1 MVQSFS
7 LNANNDI
14 FIGTDGNLSIATG
27 LSAVEFACKNF
38 AQAQLNE
45 MIFEYDQ
52 GVAYFET
59 IWQNT
64 ANVAQF
70 EASLRAALSN
80 VPGVTGISNLTIT
93 VANNQLNYVATIQ
106 TIYGT
111 GNISNVGQ

>member
-1 MVQSFS
+1 MTQSFS
-7 LNANNDI
+7 INSNNDI

-27 LSAVEFACKNF
+27 ITAIEYACQNA

-45 MIFEYDQ
+45 MIFAYNQ

-70 EASLRAALSN
+70 EASLRAAITS
-80 VPGVTGISNLTIT
+80 VPGVTGISNLTIL
-93 VANNQLNYVATIQ
+93 VQNNQLNYTATIQ

-111 GNISNVGQ
+111 GNISNV